1 MKKTITPGFQGDA
14 FQFVMPNE
22 ASLDE
27 KLLNLYW
34 YKKELEEFLPQIAT
48 YATPH
53 EIAAITISQL
63 AIMEKQLVAIL
74 YELSKKDNK
83 G

>member
-1 MKKTITPGFQGDA
+1 MKKLITPEVSGDA

-27 KLLNLYW
+27 KIINVYW

-48 YATPH
+48 YATPQ
-53 EIAAITISQL
+53 EIAGITISQL
-63 AIMEKQLVAIL
+63 AIIEKQLVAIL
-74 YELSKKDNK
+74 YDLSKENK
-83 G
+83 RE

>member
-1 MKKTITPGFQGDA
+1 MKKFITPDA
-14 FQFVMPNE
+14 TGGVFKFVMPE
-22 ASLDE
+22 DAPLDE
-27 KLLNLYW
+27 KLLNIYW
-34 YKKELEEFLPQIAT
+34 YKKELDEFLPQIAT
-48 YATPH
+48 YATPG

-74 YELSKKDNK
+74 QEMARKENS